1 MANVNVDDRGTRS
14 GSIQT
19 GLRDL
24 LGRDRQ
30 RRVLIRAGQV
40 ASDGAS
46 ENGFIGPSSCECFS
60 FAMPVFDFLS
70 CYRNRFRRSAHQ

>member
-30 RRVLIRAGQV
+30 CWVLIRAGQI

-46 ENGFIGPSSCECFS
+46 ENGFHRSL
-60 FAMPVFDFLS
+60 AMRMLQFPFCAGSHAGV
-70 CYRNRFRRSAHQ
+70 